1 MKQGCWVVTIASHL
15 PEPPPSCSSQVKTKQ
30 MISGYYGDEEATKRA
45 FDEEG
50 YFCTGDIG
58 EKLPSGKL
66 RVIGRVKNATKLANG
81 EFVQV
86 SRRCAAQPLAHL
98 PRSVHHA

>member
-1 MKQGCWVVTIASHL
+1 M
-15 PEPPPSCSSQVKTKQ
+15 Q

-58 EKLPSGKL
+58 EQLPSGKL

-86 SRRCAAQPLAHL
+86 SSGGRVRAGVAVPQAHVA
-98 PRSVHHA
+98 P